1 MGTRREV
8 SFFFI
13 LCFFMSYDRREA
25 EMSVS
30 ALRRPIEGATEN
42 GKEEE
47 NSSRTELAENG
58 GQCVRNELRIVIKEK
73 KTSGGKEKVSEK
85 RMNR

>member
-42 GKEEE
+42 EREEE
-47 NSSRTELAENG
+47 KSSWTELAENG

-73 KTSGGKEKVSEK
+73 KTSGGRRRSPKKE
-85 RMNR
+85 